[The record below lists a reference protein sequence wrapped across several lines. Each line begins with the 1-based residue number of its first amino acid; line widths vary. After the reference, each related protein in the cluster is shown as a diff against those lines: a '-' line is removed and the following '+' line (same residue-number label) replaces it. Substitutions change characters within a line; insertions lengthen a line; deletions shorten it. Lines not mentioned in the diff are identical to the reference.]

1 MQRIV
6 VAFLMFAVLVAG
18 NLNGAGWSPAW
29 AQGEPPEVGEVILE
43 DGLAAPGLPSMY
55 TCPTGRVT
63 RQFAND
69 GLTIVASGGCQEPG
83 GFAGSGIDG
92 VGSLKF
98 VDGEFRV
105 EFRQLAGLDK
115 TQLGINVRT
124 SNQSGFSGYYSNLN
138 VTRGTLNFGV
148 SVNGQGK
155 PLGQRNDLASLLK
168 PDDWNTMAVRAQG
181 PNFWVF
187 VNDSMVLSATDAS
200 LDSGAANATVFRAGQ
215 PNAADTQEISGALR
229 NVRISAI
236 AGGDDARKTA
246 YTPPPP
252 VVTVSAL
259 PCTQPT
265 AVANDVKM
273 TEPGAD
279 VDPALAKLAGA
290 WEGIWDAD
298 GPNPLPSRLYAERFD
313 GSKVTVVYTWG
324 DQPQF
329 NGRAGWQRI
338 AADVTPDGKITW
350 GTARKFTF
358 WAVDDRVEGT
368 LETAQFTSKV
378 TYARCP

>member
-115 TQLGINVRT
+115 TQLGINV
-124 SNQSGFSGYYSNLN
+124 
-138 VTRGTLNFGV
+138 
-148 SVNGQGK
+148 
-155 PLGQRNDLASLLK
+155 
-168 PDDWNTMAVRAQG
+168 
-181 PNFWVF
+181 
-187 VNDSMVLSATDAS
+187 
-200 LDSGAANATVFRAGQ
+200 
-215 PNAADTQEISGALR
+215 
-229 NVRISAI
+229 
-236 AGGDDARKTA
+236 
-246 YTPPPP
+246 
-252 VVTVSAL
+252 
-259 PCTQPT
+259 
-265 AVANDVKM
+265 
-273 TEPGAD
+273 
-279 VDPALAKLAGA
+279 
-290 WEGIWDAD
+290 
-298 GPNPLPSRLYAERFD
+298 
-313 GSKVTVVYTWG
+313 
-324 DQPQF
+324 
-329 NGRAGWQRI
+329 GRATSQGS
-338 AADVTPDGKITW
+338 AATTR
-350 GTARKFTF
+350 T
-358 WAVDDRVEGT
+358 
-368 LETAQFTSKV
+368 
-378 TYARCP
+378 